1 MKEIILAAN
10 WKMNKT
16 TSEAVAFV
24 KHLKKVLRNSK
35 QKVIIFPSFVSIE
48 ALRKL
53 EIKNLGIGAQNMHFA
68 ESGTFTGE
76 MSARMLLEAGAKY
89 ILVGHSERRAMFG
102 DSDEIVNKKLSAA
115 LSAGFVGVLCIG
127 ETYEERVKNQ
137 TIKVLS
143 RQIESALL
151 GVESTK
157 NLILAYEP
165 VWAISG
171 GDPNAPK
178 LTPTSED
185 IAKIHAS
192 IQAKLEELGFVGV
205 KILYG
210 GSANEKN
217 CAEFASIEGVD
228 GFLIG
233 GASLVEEK
241 FSSIIKIANNI
252 K

>member
-16 TSEAVAFV
+16 ASEAVAFV
-24 KHLKKVLRNSK
+24 KSLKKVLCTSK
-35 QKVIIFPSFVSIE
+35 QKVIIFPSFTSID
-48 ALRKL
+48 AVRRLK
-53 EIKNLGIGAQNMHFA
+53 IKNLGIGAQNMHFA

-76 MSARMLLEAGAKY
+76 ISAKMLLEAGAKY

-102 DSDEIVNKKLSAA
+102 DTDEVVNKKLSAA
-115 LSAGFVGVLCIG
+115 LAAGFVGVLCIG
-127 ETYEERVKNQ
+127 ETYDERVKNQ
-137 TIKVLS
+137 TIKVLT
-143 RQIESALL
+143 RQVKAALS
-151 GVESTK
+151 GIAPTK

-178 LTPTSED
+178 LTPTSDD
-185 IAKIHAS
+185 IAKIHVS
-192 IQAKLEELGFVGV
+192 IRAELEKLGFLDT

-217 CAEFASIEGVD
+217 CAEFAAIDGVD

-233 GASLVEEK
+233 GASLVTEK
-241 FSSIIKIANNI
+241 FASMIKIAGSM